1 MDKEKYPWELEV
13 EEALK
18 TGNGSHFNAD
28 VIKLIIANQAI
39 HEDTAGAR
47 TAAGK
52 TLAQTQAMLVQVTK
66 DATHDQS
73 DEQVAESI
81 AKDLSDLYGLDPE
94 QVKKDYLAKVG
105 KGKA

>member
-1 MDKEKYPWELEV
+1 M
-13 EEALK
+13 
-18 TGNGSHFNAD
+18 
-28 VIKLIIANQAI
+28 
-39 HEDTAGAR
+39 
-47 TAAGK
+47 
-52 TLAQTQAMLVQVTK
+52 AQMEAMLVQVTK
-66 DATHDQS
+66 DATHEQT